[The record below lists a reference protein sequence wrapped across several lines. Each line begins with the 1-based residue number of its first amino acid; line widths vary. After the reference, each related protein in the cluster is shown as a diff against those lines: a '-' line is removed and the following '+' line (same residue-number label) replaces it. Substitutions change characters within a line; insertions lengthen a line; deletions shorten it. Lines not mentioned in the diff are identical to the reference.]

1 MKCLEQLQ
9 ALSKCLVKVCF
20 CYYCFCNA
28 TNREM
33 RPKEKETFPS
43 GLLAEQD
50 GGEENRAMT
59 LLSAAPPHWGG
70 HGLKVALHAWP
81 GSYNEYNV

>member
-1 MKCLEQLQ
+1 
-9 ALSKCLVKVCF
+9 
-20 CYYCFCNA
+20 
-28 TNREM
+28 M
-33 RPKEKETFPS
+33 RPKEKKTFTS
-43 GLLAEQD
+43 GLLPEQD

-59 LLSAAPPHWGG
+59 LLSAAPPHWGE